1 MASCSTFNLSPSSKP
16 TKPTKPLP
24 HYFLKPLI
32 HEPETET
39 RTRIQTPYPKLIIT
53 GPSKL
58 SGHVPISGSKN
69 SALPILA
76 ATLCCSGTSKI
87 HNVPNLFDTRTM
99 ASVLASLGAKVEV
112 FNNEMLVNTDGV
124 DSVEP
129 NSDEICKIR
138 GGFFVIGPL
147 VARFSEAVVAL
158 PGGCN
163 IGTRPVDLYIRGLQ
177 ALGAVVELR
186 DGKVQAYAA
195 NGRGLVGGSFQLDY
209 ASVGA
214 TETLMM
220 AACMADGTTVLSN
233 VAREPEVVDLAR
245 FLNDS
250 GACVEGAGS
259 NQLVIK
265 GKPLL
270 HGSEC
275 VIAADR
281 IEAGTFMLAAAIT
294 RSCIS
299 ISPVIPSQM
308 SCLIQKL
315 SAAGCK
321 IRQYSHDTLE
331 VSAVSRYGGENLQS
345 FEVKT
350 GPYPGFP
357 TDLQP
362 QIMALLTTCN
372 GLSPVEESV
381 FDKRMGHVSELL
393 KLGAKI
399 QVCASTALVFGKD
412 NGSVLSGS
420 SLVANDIRGG
430 MSLVLAG
437 LAAEGTTDISGVA
450 HIDRGYENLDMKL
463 RSLGA
468 DVKRLMPLAS

>member
-147 VARFSEAVVAL
+147 VARFREAVVAL

-331 VSAVSRYGGENLQS
+331 LTNTSGFSS
-345 FEVKT
+345 F
-350 GPYPGFP
+350 
-357 TDLQP
+357 
-362 QIMALLTTCN
+362 
-372 GLSPVEESV
+372 
-381 FDKRMGHVSELL
+381 
-393 KLGAKI
+393 
-399 QVCASTALVFGKD
+399 
-412 NGSVLSGS
+412 
-420 SLVANDIRGG
+420 
-430 MSLVLAG
+430 
-437 LAAEGTTDISGVA
+437 
-450 HIDRGYENLDMKL
+450 
-463 RSLGA
+463 
-468 DVKRLMPLAS
+468 